1 MINFLDDTNRFVE
14 KALKYSDISPGLAK
28 KIVVC
33 NSTYTVRF
41 GVRLR
46 GEIHTFEGWRSVH
59 SEHMEPAKGGIRYD
73 MATNADEVEA
83 LAALMT
89 YKSAIINVPFGGS
102 KGGLKINPK
111 DWTRNEIEKITRR
124 FAQELIK
131 RDLIS
136 PSQNVPAPDIGTSSL
151 EMAWIADEYRK
162 INPTD
167 INAVA
172 CVTGKPINKNGLIGR
187 EEATGRGIQF
197 IVREFFRNEDL
208 YSKLQLDKN
217 LNNKTMIVQGIG
229 NVGYHLAK
237 FLTTEDKVKLVGIAE
252 YNGGIISKDGIDIE
266 KAKKFFDKKGTLN
279 GFPNSKYIKDGS
291 LILNKECDI
300 LIPAAREG
308 VITKSN
314 ANLIKAKLIVEAAK
328 GGIRYDMATNADE
341 VEALAALMTYKSAI
355 INVPFGGS
363 KGGLKIN
370 PKDWTRNEIEKITR
384 RFAQELIKRDLISPS
399 QNVPAPDIGTS
410 SLEMA
415 WIADEYRK
423 INPTDINAVACVT
436 GKPIN
441 KNGLIGREE
450 ATGRGIQFI
459 VREFFRNEDLYSK
472 LQLDK
477 NLNNKTMIVQGIG
490 NVGYHLAKFLTTEDK
505 VKLVGIAEYNGGIIS
520 KDGIDIEK
528 AKKFFDKKGTLNG
541 FPNSKYI
548 KDGSLILNKEC
559 DILIPAAREGVITKS
574 NANLIKAKLI
584 VEAANGPITYKADS
598 ILKRKNIFIIPDVL
612 ANAGGVAVSYFEWVK
627 NIRHIRFG
635 RLEKR
640 KNILQFN
647 QLIEAIESMTGK
659 EMHKKYKQ
667 DFHEGINEIDLV
679 RSGLDDMMIDGFQQV
694 KDVAINNK
702 LDFRTAAFKL
712 AIDKIAMTYDYIG
725 L

>member
-1 MINFLDDTNRFVE
+1 MINFLEDTNKFVE
-14 KALKYSDISPGLAK
+14 KALKYSDISSGLAK

-46 GEIHTFEGWRSVH
+46 GEIQTFEGWRSVH
-59 SEHMEPAKGGIRYD
+59 SEHMEP
-73 MATNADEVEA
+73 
-83 LAALMT
+83 
-89 YKSAIINVPFGGS
+89 
-102 KGGLKINPK
+102 
-111 DWTRNEIEKITRR
+111 
-124 FAQELIK
+124 
-131 RDLIS
+131 
-136 PSQNVPAPDIGTSSL
+136 
-151 EMAWIADEYRK
+151 
-162 INPTD
+162 
-167 INAVA
+167 
-172 CVTGKPINKNGLIGR
+172 
-187 EEATGRGIQF
+187 
-197 IVREFFRNEDL
+197 
-208 YSKLQLDKN
+208 
-217 LNNKTMIVQGIG
+217 
-229 NVGYHLAK
+229 
-237 FLTTEDKVKLVGIAE
+237 
-252 YNGGIISKDGIDIE
+252 
-266 KAKKFFDKKGTLN
+266 
-279 GFPNSKYIKDGS
+279 
-291 LILNKECDI
+291 
-300 LIPAAREG
+300 
-308 VITKSN
+308 
-314 ANLIKAKLIVEAAK
+314 AK